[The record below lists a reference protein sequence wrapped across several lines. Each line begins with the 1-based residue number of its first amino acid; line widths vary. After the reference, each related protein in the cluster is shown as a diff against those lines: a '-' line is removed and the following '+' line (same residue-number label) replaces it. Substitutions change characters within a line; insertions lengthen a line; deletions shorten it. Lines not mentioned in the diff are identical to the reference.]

1 MDNLDKLMKMLAS
14 SFGDDPSLDP
24 IREKAESLMKENQ
37 QRDRLNSM
45 FYKATKSRP
54 VFRHKDTAYTIDNG
68 CKIERYSDGSVKIYN
83 TRTGGDFYEHVSPY
97 YYSIFEE
104 HGFEIG
110 SMQLSVDTLEI
121 ALNKIKDR
129 TEKKF
134 EIEKTNLKQK
144 IDDYKNQ
151 IFILKK
157 RNSRSHTNEA

>member
-157 RNSRSHTNEA
+157 RNSRSDADEA

>member
-1 MDNLDKLMKMLAS
+1 MKILES

-24 IREKAESLMKENQ
+24 IREKVKELMREKEQ
-37 QRDRLNSM
+37 KDRM
-45 FYKATKSRP
+45 AAVFEEATKHRP

>member
-37 QRDRLNSM
+37 QRERLNSM
-45 FYKATKSRP
+45 FYRATKSRP
-54 VFRHKDTAYTIDNG
+54 VFTHKDTAYTIDNG

-97 YYSIFEE
+97 YYNIFEE

-157 RNSRSHTNEA
+157 EK

>member
-1 MDNLDKLMKMLAS
+1 MKMLAS

-24 IREKAESLMKENQ
+24 IREKAESLMKENR
-37 QRDRLNSM
+37 QRERLSSM
-45 FYKATKSRP
+45 FYRATRSRP

-157 RNSRSHTNEA
+157 RNSRSDTDEA

>member
-1 MDNLDKLMKMLAS
+1 MKMLGS
-14 SFGDDPSLDP
+14 SFLDDPSLDP
-24 IREKAESLMKENQ
+24 IREKAESLMKDKQ
-37 QRDRLNSM
+37 QKYRLNEM
-45 FYKATKSRP
+45 FEEAIKHRP
-54 VFRHKDTAYTIDNG
+54 VYTYKDTSYTIDNG
-68 CKIERYSDGSVKIYN
+68 CKIERYSDGSIRIYN

-121 ALNKIKDR
+121 SLNKIKDR

-144 IDDYKNQ
+144 SMITKIKYL
-151 IFILKK
+151 FLKK
-157 RNSRSHTNEA
+157 E